1 MTKECILFYI
11 KIIYFWKKK
20 KKADFFFLALLMT
33 YKAEMRAKGVGQ
45 FISHKIYLKPVKTLE
60 SSMCNIPSGDSA
72 FHGLSE
78 LLVR

>member
-1 MTKECILFYI
+1 
-11 KIIYFWKKK
+11 
-20 KKADFFFLALLMT
+20 MT

-72 FHGLSE
+72 FHELSE